1 MDYRD
6 LFERAVWTAVEA
18 FLGVLVVTD
27 LSSWEAAAAAG
38 AGAAISVVKT
48 AAQHRLRG

>member
-1 MDYRD
+1 MDYQD

-27 LSSWEAAAAAG
+27 LSSWEAALAAAVG
-38 AGAAISVVKT
+38 AGLSVVKT
-48 AAQHRLRG
+48 AAAHRLRD